1 MAMMSEPICAP
12 TAITAVGAVSAK
24 PGRIWAVLLNG
35 GTDDTSIEFT
45 NDADGS
51 GDNVFELEA
60 PHTTADASSKSSV
73 YISFVDIGGVS
84 FSSKCYADITGTAAT
99 AYVWYA

>member
-1 MAMMSEPICAP
+1 MALMSKPICAP
-12 TAITAVGAVSAK
+12 TRIASAGAVSAV

-45 NDADGS
+45 NDANGA
-51 GDNVFELEA
+51 GTNVFELECA
-60 PHTTADASSKSSV
+60 ATLADSSSKSSV
-73 YISFVDIGGVS
+73 YVSFVDIGGVS

>member
-1 MAMMSEPICAP
+1 MAIMSKPICAP
-12 TAITAVGAVSAK
+12 TRVSTSAAISAV

-45 NDADGS
+45 NDANGS
-51 GDNVFELEA
+51 GTNVFELEA
-60 PHTTADASSKSSV
+60 PHTTSDASSKSSV
-73 YISFVDIGGVS
+73 YISFVDVGGVY
-84 FSSKCYADITGTAAT
+84 FSSKCYAALTGTAAT

>member
-1 MAMMSEPICAP
+1 MAIPSLPICAP
-12 TAITAVGAVSAK
+12 TRITADAAVSAK

-51 GDNVFELEA
+51 GDNVLELEA
-60 PHTTADASSKSSV
+60 PFTDADASSKSSV
-73 YISFVDIGGVS
+73 YISFVDIGGVL